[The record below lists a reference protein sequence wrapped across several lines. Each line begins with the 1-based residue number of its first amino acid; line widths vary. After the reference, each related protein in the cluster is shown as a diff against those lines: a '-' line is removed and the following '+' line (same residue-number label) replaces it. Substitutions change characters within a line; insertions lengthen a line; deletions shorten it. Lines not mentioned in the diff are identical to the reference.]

1 MVIRKITTN
10 DAEKFLKLCNEL
22 DKETQFMLLE
32 PEERKTTVE
41 EQINQIANIISR
53 NNKIIFVAE
62 YNNQLIGYIS
72 AEGGDYKRNKHSVY
86 IAMGILQAYTGQ
98 GIGTMLLK
106 ELEKWAYQNK
116 IHRLELTVMV
126 HNKAGLALYKK
137 IGFEIEGTKKH
148 SLLING
154 SYVDEYYMAKLL
166 Y

>member
-1 MVIRKITTN
+1 MLIRKITTN
-10 DAEKFLKLCNEL
+10 DAEAFLNLCHKLDN
-22 DKETQFMLLE
+22 ETQFMLLE
-32 PEERKTTVE
+32 PEERTITID
-41 EQINQIANIISR
+41 EQINQIENIISS
-53 NNKIIFVAE
+53 NNKIIYVAE
-62 YNNQLIGYIS
+62 NNNQLIGYIS
-72 AEGGDYKRNKHSVY
+72 ADGGNYKRNKHAVY
-86 IAMGILQAYTGQ
+86 IVMGILQAYTGQ

-137 IGFEIEGTKKH
+137 IGFEIEGIKKH